1 MHQDAQKAEGAGMTL
16 TTESQERLEQLRQ
29 VSALAGARDTSL
41 ELLASAADETRLSQG
56 QTLLRSGAME
66 THAFLLLEGT
76 LRLLGQDPVLN
87 ELFTVGRVEPGE
99 LVGVIDLLRQAPC
112 EAVIA
117 RQPCRLLSIPL
128 ELIADLI
135 QNDPGLLR
143 SLQTLQSPCEGVAVL
158 IKVLKGLNPPP
169 ADTQAWLHAQLEAH
183 NHECNASEATQKL
196 LSSVLPGAE
205 HRVGSELTNDEEVHL
220 RSVSNLPLRF
230 WAWTPTSTTHST
242 SHAAQ
247 TDAVSSPSQEVV
259 QAKQKP
265 QKNTTVKLW
274 KPNQT
279 LDLSAVGL
287 REASSDADLQG
298 FKPIRGRGPVDA
310 NLATLRMVARAYG
323 TPCPVDVLEKTLEGA
338 VERAGS
344 VPIQGMGQLAES
356 MGLQTQVGTVKFDQ
370 MARLELPVMV
380 KRKHHYALITEVG
393 QGRVLLADPEQGW
406 LTLPMAE
413 ARESWGEEVQVVLL
427 KRLDDTPQ
435 KTFGWGWFAP
445 VIKRFQWPLVQ
456 VLLASLFIQLFQLA
470 NPLLIQQIIDKV
482 INQSNISALQVLGAA
497 LVASALFQG
506 LLTAVRTW
514 LLIDTTDRMDLL
526 LGSQVIDKLLR
537 LPLRFFEKRPVGE
550 LSQRLGELANLRSF
564 LTGTAITSALDLLF
578 ATIYVL
584 IMLMYSPLLTA
595 VALGTVPLYVAMV
608 LFIAPLYR
616 RLIRHQA
623 QFAARTQS
631 HLIETLGGI
640 QTVKAQHFELNS
652 RWRWQER
659 YSGQIAEGFK
669 SVVLGSSA
677 GEVGNFLNQLS
688 SLLIIWV
695 GVYQVV
701 SGDLSLGQLIAFRI
715 IAGYV
720 TGPILRLSSLWQ
732 GFQQVSI
739 SMERLADIVD
749 QVPEAGEH
757 DAEQISLP
765 PISGQVKI
773 ENLRFRFGKQ
783 GPHQIDGVDLE
794 IPSGSF
800 IGIVGQSGSGKST
813 LMKLLPR
820 LYEPNEGRILID
832 GYDIS
837 KVNLSSVRQQIGIVP
852 QDCLLFE
859 GTIREN
865 IAMNHPEADTDSV
878 IRVARAAAA
887 HDFIMELPD
896 GYGTRLG
903 ERGAGLSGGQRQRIA
918 IARTLLQNPNLLI
931 LDEATSALDYDTES
945 TVCMNLQKALQG
957 KTVFFIT
964 HRLSTVRH
972 ADRIVLMHQGKLAEQ
987 GTHQELIAMG
997 GRYASLYAH
1006 QGDA

>member
-1 MHQDAQKAEGAGMTL
+1 MTL
-16 TTESQERLEQLRQ
+16 STGSNERLQILRK
-29 VSALAGARDTSL
+29 VPALSAARENSL
-41 ELLASAADETRLSQG
+41 ELLADASDEVRLSQG
-56 QTLLRSGAME
+56 QTLLRGGVME

-76 LRLLGQDPVLN
+76 LRLLGKDPVLN
-87 ELFTVGRVEPGE
+87 DLFTVGRVNPGN
-99 LVGVIDLLRQAPC
+99 LVGVIDLLRQGPC
-112 EAVIA
+112 EAAIA
-117 RQPCRLLSIPL
+117 RQPCRLLSLPL
-128 ELIADLI
+128 GLIVDLV
-135 QNDPGLLR
+135 QDDPELLR
-143 SLQTLQSPCEGVAVL
+143 GLQSLESPCEGVAVL
-158 IKVLKGLNPPP
+158 ARVVQQLNPPP
-169 ADTQAWLHAQLEAH
+169 LDTQAWLLQQLSNTGKAH
-183 NHECNASEATQKL
+183 PNQSTTIDHHQRL

-205 HRVGSELTNDEEVHL
+205 TRVGCELSPDEESRL
-220 RSVSNLPLRF
+220 SSRSNLPLRF
-230 WAWTPTSTTHST
+230 WSWSPGAENRTTTAATPKPHPKTTASERNDT
-242 SHAAQ
+242 NK
-247 TDAVSSPSQEVV
+247 PW
-259 QAKQKP
+259 KP
-265 QKNTTVKLW
+265 QH
-274 KPNQT
+274 T
-279 LDLSAVGL
+279 LDLTAVGL
-287 REASSDADLQG
+287 REARSDADLQG
-298 FKPIRGRGPVDA
+298 FRPIKGRGPIGA

-344 VPIQGMGQLAES
+344 VPIQGMGQLVEA
-356 MGLQTQVGTVKFDQ
+356 MGLQTQVGTVKFEQ
-370 MARLELPVMV
+370 LHRLELPVLV
-380 KRKHHYALITEVG
+380 QRDQHYALITEVS
-393 QGRVLLADPEQGW
+393 QGRILLADPEQGW
-406 LTLPMAE
+406 LKLSLSD
-413 ARESWGEEVQVVLL
+413 ARTAWGEQVQVVLL

-435 KTFGWGWFAP
+435 KTFGWSWFTP
-445 VIKRFQWPLVQ
+445 VIKRFQWPLIQ

-482 INQSNISALQVLGAA
+482 INQSNLSALQVLGAA

-550 LSQRLGELANLRSF
+550 LSQRLSELGNLRSF

-578 ATIYVL
+578 ATIYIL

-595 VALGTVPLYVAMV
+595 VALGTVPLYVMMI

-701 SGDLSLGQLIAFRI
+701 NGELSLGQLIAFRI

-732 GFQQVSI
+732 GFQQVGL

-749 QVPEAGEH
+749 QVPEAGEQ
-757 DAEQISLP
+757 DADQISLP
-765 PISGQVKI
+765 PIRGQVRF
-773 ENLRFRFGKQ
+773 ENLRFRFGTQ
-783 GPHQIDGVDLE
+783 GAYQIDGVDLE
-794 IPSGSF
+794 IPGGSF

-832 GYDIS
+832 GYDIG

-859 GTIREN
+859 GTVRDN
-865 IAMNHPEADTDSV
+865 ICMNHPEADTESV

-887 HDFIMELPD
+887 HDFIMELPE

-918 IARTLLQNPNLLI
+918 IARTLLQNPNLLV
-931 LDEATSALDYDTES
+931 LDEATSALDYDTEA
-945 TVCMNLQKALQG
+945 TVCLNLQQALQG

-972 ADRIVLMHQGKLAEQ
+972 ADQIILMHQGKLAEQ
-987 GTHQELIAMG
+987 GSHDELMAIG
-997 GRYASLYAH
+997 GRYAALYAH

>member
-1 MHQDAQKAEGAGMTL
+1 MQKDAQQVAGAGMTIA
-16 TTESQERLEQLRQ
+16 TGKQERLQQLRQ
-29 VSALAGARDTSL
+29 VPTLAGASDTSL
-41 ELLASAADETRLSQG
+41 ELLASASEEVHLSQG
-56 QTLLRSGAME
+56 QTLLRGSVME

-87 ELFTVGRVEPGE
+87 DLFTVGRVEPGE

-112 EAVIA
+112 EGAIA
-117 RQPCRLLSIPL
+117 RQPCRLLSLPL
-128 ELIADLI
+128 GLIVDLVHD
-135 QNDPGLLR
+135 DPGLLK

-158 IKVLKGLNPPP
+158 RGVLKGLNPPP
-169 ADTQAWLHAQLEAH
+169 ANTQDWLRDQLT
-183 NHECNASEATQKL
+183 ASDADHSSEEATQQL

-205 HRVGSELTNDEEVHL
+205 ERVGCVLTRDQGQELQGI
-220 RSVSNLPLRF
+220 SNLPLRY
-230 WAWTPTSTTHST
+230 WAWTPASPTASVTNTTEKSDT
-242 SHAAQ
+242 PKQ
-247 TDAVSSPSQEVV
+247 SPT
-259 QAKQKP
+259 ATADTKP
-265 QKNTTVKLW
+265 QENKTKTW
-274 KPNQT
+274 KPTQT

-287 REASSDADLQG
+287 REARSEADLQG
-298 FKPIRGRGPVDA
+298 FKPIKGQGPVAA

-344 VPIQGMGQLAES
+344 VPIQGMGQLAEA
-356 MGLQTQVGTVKFDQ
+356 MGLQTQVGAVKFDQ
-370 MARLELPVMV
+370 LHRLELPVMV
-380 KRKHHYALITEVG
+380 QRKHHYALITEVD

-413 ARESWGEEVQVVLL
+413 ARENWGEQVKVVLL
-427 KRLDDTPQ
+427 KRLDDTPK
-435 KTFGWGWFAP
+435 KTFGWGWFTP
-445 VIKRFQWPLVQ
+445 VIKRFKWPLVQ

-482 INQSNISALQVLGAA
+482 INQSNLSALQVLGAA
-497 LVASALFQG
+497 LVTSALFQG

-537 LPLRFFEKRPVGE
+537 LPLRFFENRPVGE
-550 LSQRLGELANLRSF
+550 LSQRLSELGNLRGF

-578 ATIYVL
+578 ATIYIL
-584 IMLMYSPLLTA
+584 IMVLYSPLLTA
-595 VALGTVPLYVAMV
+595 VALGTVPIYVLMV
-608 LFIAPLYR
+608 LFIAPMYR
-616 RLIRHQA
+616 SLLRKQA
-623 QFAARTQS
+623 QFSARTQS

-659 YSGQIAEGFK
+659 YSNQIAEGFK

-677 GEVGNFLNQLS
+677 SEVGNFLNQLS

-695 GVYQVV
+695 GIYQVV

-732 GFQQVSI
+732 GFQQVGI

-749 QVPEAGEH
+749 QVPEAGEREA
-757 DAEQISLP
+757 DQISLP
-765 PISGQVKI
+765 PISGNVKL

-794 IPSGSF
+794 IPSGNF

-865 IAMNHPEADTDSV
+865 IAMNNPEADTESV
-878 IRVARAAAA
+878 LRVARAAAA
-887 HDFIMELPD
+887 HDFIMELPQ

-903 ERGAGLSGGQRQRIA
+903 ERGAGLSGGQQQRIA

-945 TVCMNLQKALQG
+945 TLCMNLQEALQN

-987 GTHQELIAMG
+987 GTHEELMAIG
-997 GRYASLYAH
+997 GRYAALYAH
-1006 QGDA
+1006 QGEA

>member
-1 MHQDAQKAEGAGMTL
+1 MTL
-16 TTESQERLEQLRQ
+16 SSGNQERLQQLRR
-29 VSALAGARDTSL
+29 VPALAGARDTSL
-41 ELLASAADETRLSQG
+41 ELLASAAEEVRLSQG
-56 QTLLRSGAME
+56 QTLLRPGVME

-76 LRLLGQDPVLN
+76 LRLLGQDPVLDD
-87 ELFTVGRVEPGE
+87 LFTVGRVHPGE

-112 EAVIA
+112 ETAIA
-117 RQPCRLLSIPL
+117 RQPCRLMSLPL
-128 ELIADLI
+128 ELIVDLVKD
-135 QNDPGLLR
+135 DPGLLK
-143 SLQTLQSPCEGVAVL
+143 SLQTLKSPCEGTAVL
-158 IKVLKGLNPPP
+158 SSVLKQLNPPP
-169 ADTQAWLHAQLEAH
+169 ADAQTWLREQLEAS
-183 NHECNASEATQKL
+183 NAGTKSGEATQQR
-196 LSSVLPGAE
+196 LSSVLPGRE
-205 HRVGSELTNDEEVHL
+205 QRLGSLLTRDEEVQL
-220 RSVSNLPLRF
+220 RGMSNLPLRF
-230 WAWTPTSTTHST
+230 WAWTPASPPQPRESSVQKASTTE
-242 SHAAQ
+242 
-247 TDAVSSPSQEVV
+247 SQS
-259 QAKQKP
+259 QKP
-265 QKNTTVKLW
+265 PSTQQPKATKTW
-274 KPNQT
+274 TPTQS

-287 REASSDADLQG
+287 REASSDVDLQG
-298 FKPIRGRGPVDA
+298 FKPIKGSGPVAA

-356 MGLQTQVGTVKFDQ
+356 MGLQTQVGAVKFDQ
-370 MARLELPVMV
+370 LHRLELPVMV
-380 KRKHHYALITEVG
+380 QRKNHYALITEVA
-393 QGRVLLADPEQGW
+393 QGRVLMADPEKGW
-406 LTLPMAE
+406 LSLPMAE
-413 ARESWGEEVQVVLL
+413 AHDSWGEQVQVVLL
-427 KRLDDTPQ
+427 KRLDDTPK

-482 INQSNISALQVLGAA
+482 INQSNLSALQVLGAA

-537 LPLRFFEKRPVGE
+537 LPLRFFENRPVGE
-550 LSQRLGELANLRSF
+550 LSQRLSELGNLRGF

-578 ATIYVL
+578 ATIYIL
-584 IMLMYSPLLTA
+584 IMLLYSPLLTA
-595 VALGTVPLYVAMV
+595 VALGTVPIYVLMI
-608 LFIAPLYR
+608 LFIAPMYR
-616 RLIRHQA
+616 RLIRKQA
-623 QFAARTQS
+623 QFTARTQS

-677 GEVGNFLNQLS
+677 SEVGNFLNQLS

-701 SGDLSLGQLIAFRI
+701 NGELSLGQMIAFRI

-732 GFQQVSI
+732 GFQQVGI

-749 QVPEAGEH
+749 QVPEAGEQ
-757 DAEQISLP
+757 DADQISLP
-765 PISGQVKI
+765 PIAGQVKI
-773 ENLRFRFGKQ
+773 EKLRFRFGKQ
-783 GPHQIDGVDLE
+783 GPHQIDGVDLDV
-794 IPSGSF
+794 PSGSF

-887 HDFIMELPD
+887 HDFIMELPE

-945 TVCMNLQKALQG
+945 TVCTNLQQALQG

-972 ADRIVLMHQGKLAEQ
+972 ADRIVLMHQGNIAEQ
-987 GTHQELIAMG
+987 GTHEELMAMG

>member
-1 MHQDAQKAEGAGMTL
+1 MQQDAQQVAGAGMTL
-16 TTESQERLEQLRQ
+16 STGNPERLQQLRH
-29 VSALAGARDTSL
+29 VPALSGARDTSL
-41 ELLASAADETRLSQG
+41 ELLASAAEEVRLSQG
-56 QTLLRSGAME
+56 QTLLRGGVME
-66 THAFLLLEGT
+66 THGFLLLEGT

-87 ELFTVGRVEPGE
+87 DLFTVGRVQPGE
-99 LVGVIDLLRQAPC
+99 LVGVIDVLRQAPC
-112 EAVIA
+112 EAAIA
-117 RQPCRLLSIPL
+117 RQPCRLLSLPL
-128 ELIADLI
+128 GLIVDLV
-135 QNDPGLLR
+135 QEDPGLLK
-143 SLQTLQSPCEGVAVL
+143 SLQMLQSPCEGIAVL
-158 IKVLKGLNPPP
+158 SSVLKQLNPPP
-169 ADTQAWLHAQLEAH
+169 ADTQTWMREQLEASKAGA
-183 NHECNASEATQKL
+183 NTAETTQQL
-196 LSSVLPGAE
+196 LSSVLPGSE
-205 HRVGSELTNDEEVHL
+205 QRMGSVLTRDEEVQL
-220 RSVSNLPLRF
+220 RGMSNLPLRF
-230 WAWTPTSTTHST
+230 WAWTPATQPPSRESAVETASPPAPLP
-242 SHAAQ
+242 AASQ
-247 TDAVSSPSQEVV
+247 TQRPYSPPT
-259 QAKQKP
+259 K
-265 QKNTTVKLW
+265 TWT
-274 KPNQT
+274 PNQS

-287 REASSDADLQG
+287 REATSDADLQG
-298 FKPIRGRGPVDA
+298 FRPIKGRGPVAA

-356 MGLQTQVGTVKFDQ
+356 MGLQTQVGSVKFDQ
-370 MARLELPVMV
+370 LHRLELPVMV
-380 KRKHHYALITEVG
+380 QHKHHYALITEVG
-393 QGRVLLADPEQGW
+393 RGRVLLADPEKGW
-406 LTLPMAE
+406 LSLPMAE
-413 ARESWGEEVQVVLL
+413 AREIWGDQVKVVLL
-427 KRLDDTPQ
+427 KRLDDTPK
-435 KTFGWGWFAP
+435 KTFGWSWFAP

-482 INQSNISALQVLGAA
+482 INQSNLSALQVLGAA

-537 LPLRFFEKRPVGE
+537 LPLRFFENRPVGE
-550 LSQRLGELANLRSF
+550 LSQRLSELGNLRGF

-578 ATIYVL
+578 ATIYIL
-584 IMLMYSPLLTA
+584 IMVMYSPLLTA
-595 VALGTVPLYVAMV
+595 VALGTIPIYVLMI
-608 LFIAPLYR
+608 LFIAPMYR
-616 RLIRHQA
+616 RLIRKQA

-677 GEVGNFLNQLS
+677 SEVGNFLNQLS

-701 SGDLSLGQLIAFRI
+701 NGELSLGQMIAFRI

-732 GFQQVSI
+732 GFQQVGI

-749 QVPEAGEH
+749 QVPEAGEE
-757 DAEQISLP
+757 DVDQISLP
-765 PISGQVKI
+765 PIAGHVKI

-783 GPHQIDGVDLE
+783 GPHQIDGVSLE

-837 KVNLSSVRQQIGIVP
+837 KVNMSSVRQQIGIVP

-865 IAMNHPEADTDSV
+865 ITMNHPEADTDSV

-887 HDFIMELPD
+887 HDFIMELPE

-945 TVCMNLQKALQG
+945 TVCMNLQKALSG

-972 ADRIVLMHQGKLAEQ
+972 ADHIVLMHQGKLAEQ
-987 GTHQELIAMG
+987 GTHEELMAMD
-997 GRYASLYAH
+997 GRYATLYAH